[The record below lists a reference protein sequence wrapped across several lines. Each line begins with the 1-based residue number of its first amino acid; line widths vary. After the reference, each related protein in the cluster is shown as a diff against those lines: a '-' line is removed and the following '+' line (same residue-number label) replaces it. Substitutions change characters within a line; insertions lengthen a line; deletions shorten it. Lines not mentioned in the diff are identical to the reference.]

1 MWRDEGDV
9 RNELADAEACLRR
22 GDLEGALRLVAELP
36 RGTTTTATAD
46 PTAQATR
53 QRLRLR
59 GALQYRLV
67 EAPGLSAEAR
77 EDVRV
82 SLALGTLF
90 GMGVPQLVERVWPV
104 ITRESYSF
112 LALDRFV
119 QRLLR
124 GDRRTLDGWLQ
135 HILDGMAGPD
145 RERVRAELLVHHAY
159 FAVLHSTELVEI
171 ERRLLARPPQLLGVR
186 VQALRPSGCPVCDW
200 PDVTFRPA
208 NLAELPVLPAH
219 PGCRC
224 VYRPVTI
231 RGQ

>member
-1 MWRDEGDV
+1 MWRDDGSAP
-9 RNELADAEACLRR
+9 NELADAEACLRR
-22 GDLEGALRLVAELP
+22 GDLEAALRLVAELP
-36 RGTTTTATAD
+36 RGPAGAAPVD
-46 PTAQATR
+46 SMAQATR

-67 EAPGLSAEAR
+67 EAPGLSTEDR

-82 SLALGTLF
+82 TLALGTLF
-90 GMGVPQLVERVWPV
+90 GMGVPHLVERAWPV
-104 ITRESYSF
+104 IARESYSF

-119 QRLLR
+119 QRLR
-124 GDRRTLDGWLQ
+124 QRDDGSLDGWLQ
-135 HILDGMAGPD
+135 HIVDGMAGPD
-145 RERVRAELLVHHAY
+145 RERVRAELLIHHAY

-171 ERRLLARPPQLLGVR
+171 ERRLLARPPRLLGVK
-186 VQALRPSGCPVCDW
+186 VQALRPSGCPVCVW
-200 PDVTFRPA
+200 PDLTFTPA

-224 VYRPVTI
+224 VYRPIPI